1 MTDEGYYDIC
11 CVLSLCYRGVEVLSD
26 LDLERILSF
35 DMGWLSP
42 EDAETAVSALIEKG
56 WLIGNRD
63 ELTLAGEIEQKETP
77 PGWFPRPTRLTE
89 PVKFTVIKQ
98 DSTPSMDENKTEV
111 AKQPAT
117 VSTAKPSSP
126 ELNDPREKLAGRLT
140 KFIARQS
147 KLSIE
152 EINRRATRKKQALVY
167 VSNWFCLALVAR
179 EQGIEM
185 ESIVSSLSS

>member
-1 MTDEGYYDIC
+1 MTDEDYYDIC
-11 CVLSLCYRGVEVLSD
+11 RVLSLCYRGVEVLSD

-42 EDAETAVSALIEKG
+42 EDAEIAVSALIDKG
-56 WLIGNRD
+56 WLVGSRD

-89 PVKFTVIKQ
+89 PVKFTVIKR
-98 DSTPSMDENKTEV
+98 DSIPSMGEDKPEV
-111 AKQPAT
+111 ATQSAT
-117 VSTAKPSSP
+117 VSTAKPSSQ
-126 ELNDPREKLAGRLT
+126 EMNDPREKLAGRLT

-185 ESIVSSLSS
+185 ESIVSSLSG

>member
-1 MTDEGYYDIC
+1 MTDEDYNDIC
-11 CVLSLCYRGVEVLSD
+11 RVLSLCYRGVEILSD

-42 EDAETAVSALIEKG
+42 EDAEIAVSALIDKG
-56 WLIGNRD
+56 WLVGSRD
-63 ELTLAGEIEQKETP
+63 ELTLTCEIEQKETP

-98 DSTPSMDENKTEV
+98 DSTPSVDEDKTEV
-111 AKQPAT
+111 STQPVT

-126 ELNDPREKLAGRLT
+126 EMNDPREKLAGRLT

>member
-1 MTDEGYYDIC
+1 MTDEDYYDIC
-11 CVLSLCYRGVEVLSD
+11 RVLSLCYRGVEVLSD

-42 EDAETAVSALIEKG
+42 EDAEIAVSALMDKG
-56 WLIGNRD
+56 WLVGSRD

-89 PVKFTVIKQ
+89 PVKFTAIKQ
-98 DSTPSMDENKTEV
+98 DSTPSMDEDKPEV
-111 AKQPAT
+111 ATQPAT
-117 VSTAKPSSP
+117 VSTAEPSLP

-185 ESIVSSLSS
+185 ESIVSSLSG

>member
-1 MTDEGYYDIC
+1 MTDEDYNDIC
-11 CVLSLCYRGVEVLSD
+11 RVLSLCYRGVEILSD

-42 EDAETAVSALIEKG
+42 EDAEIAVSALIDKG
-56 WLIGNRD
+56 WLVGSRD

-98 DSTPSMDENKTEV
+98 DSTPSVDEDKIEV
-111 AKQPAT
+111 STQPVT

-126 ELNDPREKLAGRLT
+126 EMNDPREKLAGRLT

>member
-1 MTDEGYYDIC
+1 
-11 CVLSLCYRGVEVLSD
+11 
-26 LDLERILSF
+26 
-35 DMGWLSP
+35 
-42 EDAETAVSALIEKG
+42 
-56 WLIGNRD
+56 
-63 ELTLAGEIEQKETP
+63 
-77 PGWFPRPTRLTE
+77 
-89 PVKFTVIKQ
+89 
-98 DSTPSMDENKTEV
+98 MDENKTEV

>member
-1 MTDEGYYDIC
+1 MTDEDYYDIC
-11 CVLSLCYRGVEVLSD
+11 RVLSLCYRGVEVLSD

-42 EDAETAVSALIEKG
+42 EDAEIAVSALMDKG
-56 WLIGNRD
+56 WLVGSRD

-89 PVKFTVIKQ
+89 PVKFTAIKQ
-98 DSTPSMDENKTEV
+98 DSTPSVDEDKPEV
-111 AKQPAT
+111 ATQPAT
-117 VSTAKPSSP
+117 VSTGEPSLP

-152 EINRRATRKKQALVY
+152 EIDRRATRKKQALVY

-185 ESIVSSLSS
+185 ESIVSSLSG

>member
-1 MTDEGYYDIC
+1 MTDEDYYDIC
-11 CVLSLCYRGVEVLSD
+11 RVLSLCYRGVEVLSD

-42 EDAETAVSALIEKG
+42 EDAEIAVSALMDKG
-56 WLIGNRD
+56 WLVGSRD

-89 PVKFTVIKQ
+89 PVKFTAIKQ
-98 DSTPSMDENKTEV
+98 DSTPSMDEDKPEV
-111 AKQPAT
+111 ATQPAT
-117 VSTAKPSSP
+117 VSTAKPSLP

-185 ESIVSSLSS
+185 ESIVSSLSG

>member
-1 MTDEGYYDIC
+1 MTDEDYYDIC
-11 CVLSLCYRGVEVLSD
+11 RVLSLCYRGVEVLSD

-42 EDAETAVSALIEKG
+42 EDAEIAVSALMDKG
-56 WLIGNRD
+56 WLVGSRD

-89 PVKFTVIKQ
+89 PVKFTAIKQ
-98 DSTPSMDENKTEV
+98 DSTPSVDEDKPEV
-111 AKQPAT
+111 ATQPAT
-117 VSTAKPSSP
+117 VSTAKPSLP

-185 ESIVSSLSS
+185 ESIVSSLSG

>member
-63 ELTLAGEIEQKETP
+63 ELKLAGEIEQKETP

>member
-1 MTDEGYYDIC
+1 MTDEDYYDIC
-11 CVLSLCYRGVEVLSD
+11 RVLSLCYRGVEVLSD

-35 DMGWLSP
+35 DMGWLTP
-42 EDAETAVSALIEKG
+42 EDAETAVSALIDKG
-56 WLIGNRD
+56 WLVGNRD
-63 ELTLAGEIEQKETP
+63 ELTLSGEIEEKETP

-89 PVKFTVIKQ
+89 PVKFTVVKQ
-98 DSTPSMDENKTEV
+98 DSTPNMGEDNIGV
-111 AKQPAT
+111 DKQTIAVPI
-117 VSTAKPSSP
+117 AKPNSH
-126 ELNDPREKLAGRLT
+126 EMNDPREKLAGRLT

-147 KLSIE
+147 KLSVE

-179 EQGIEM
+179 EQGMEM

>member
-1 MTDEGYYDIC
+1 MTDEDYYDIC

-56 WLIGNRD
+56 WLIGSRD

-98 DSTPSMDENKTEV
+98 DSTLSMDENKTEV

>member
-1 MTDEGYYDIC
+1 MTDEDYYDIC
-11 CVLSLCYRGVEVLSD
+11 RVLSLCYRGVEVLSD

-35 DMGWLSP
+35 DMGWLTP
-42 EDAETAVSALIEKG
+42 EDAETAVSALIDKG
-56 WLIGNRD
+56 WLVGNRD
-63 ELTLAGEIEQKETP
+63 ELTLSGEIEEKETP

-89 PVKFTVIKQ
+89 PVKFTVVKQ
-98 DSTPSMDENKTEV
+98 DSTPTMGEDNIG
-111 AKQPAT
+111 ADKQTIAVPI
-117 VSTAKPSSP
+117 AKPNSH
-126 ELNDPREKLAGRLT
+126 EMNDPREKLAGRLT

-147 KLSIE
+147 KLSVE

-179 EQGIEM
+179 EQGMEM

>member
-1 MTDEGYYDIC
+1 MTDEDYYDIC
-11 CVLSLCYRGVEVLSD
+11 RVLSLCYRGVEVLSD

-42 EDAETAVSALIEKG
+42 EDAEIAVSALIDKG
-56 WLIGNRD
+56 WLVGSRD
-63 ELTLAGEIEQKETP
+63 ELTLTGEIEQKETP

-98 DSTPSMDENKTEV
+98 DSTPSVDEDKTEV
-111 AKQPAT
+111 ATQPVT

-126 ELNDPREKLAGRLT
+126 EMNDPREKLAGRLT

>member
-1 MTDEGYYDIC
+1 MTDEDYYDIC
-11 CVLSLCYRGVEVLSD
+11 RVLSLCYRGVEVLSD

-42 EDAETAVSALIEKG
+42 EDAEIAVSALMDKG
-56 WLIGNRD
+56 WLVGSRD

-89 PVKFTVIKQ
+89 PVKFTAIKQ
-98 DSTPSMDENKTEV
+98 DSTPSMDEDKPEV
-111 AKQPAT
+111 ATQPAT
-117 VSTAKPSSP
+117 VSTAKPSLP

>member
-1 MTDEGYYDIC
+1 MTDEDYYDIC

-63 ELTLAGEIEQKETP
+63 ELKLAGEIEQKETP

>member
-1 MTDEGYYDIC
+1 MTDEDYYDIC
-11 CVLSLCYRGVEVLSD
+11 RVLSLCYRGVEVLSD

-42 EDAETAVSALIEKG
+42 EDAEIAVSALMDKG
-56 WLIGNRD
+56 WLVGSRD
-63 ELTLAGEIEQKETP
+63 QLTLAGEIEQKETP

-89 PVKFTVIKQ
+89 PVKFTAIKQ
-98 DSTPSMDENKTEV
+98 DSTPSMDEDKPEV
-111 AKQPAT
+111 ATQPAT
-117 VSTAKPSSP
+117 VSTAKPSLP

-185 ESIVSSLSS
+185 ESIVSSLSG

>member
-1 MTDEGYYDIC
+1 MTDEDYYDIC
-11 CVLSLCYRGVEVLSD
+11 RVLSLCYRGVEVLSD

-42 EDAETAVSALIEKG
+42 EDAEIAVSALINRG
-56 WLIGNRD
+56 WLVGSRD

-89 PVKFTVIKQ
+89 PVKFTAIKQ
-98 DSTPSMDENKTEV
+98 ESTPSMDEDKTEV
-111 AKQPAT
+111 ATQPAT
-117 VSTAKPSSP
+117 VSTAKPSLP

-185 ESIVSSLSS
+185 ESIVSSLSG

>member
-1 MTDEGYYDIC
+1 MTDEDYYDIC
-11 CVLSLCYRGVEVLSD
+11 RVLSLCYRGVEVLSD

-42 EDAETAVSALIEKG
+42 EDAEIAVSALMDKG
-56 WLIGNRD
+56 WLVGSRD

-89 PVKFTVIKQ
+89 PVKFTAIKQ
-98 DSTPSMDENKTEV
+98 ESKPSMDEDKTEV
-111 AKQPAT
+111 ATQPAT
-117 VSTAKPSSP
+117 VSTAKPSLP

-185 ESIVSSLSS
+185 ESIVSSLSG

>member
-1 MTDEGYYDIC
+1 MTDEDYYDIC
-11 CVLSLCYRGVEVLSD
+11 RVLSLCYRGVEVLSD

-42 EDAETAVSALIEKG
+42 EDAEIAVSALIEKG

-89 PVKFTVIKQ
+89 PVKFTAIKQ
-98 DSTPSMDENKTEV
+98 DSTPSMDEDEPEV
-111 AKQPAT
+111 TTQPAT
-117 VSTAKPSSP
+117 VSTPKPSP
-126 ELNDPREKLAGRLT
+126 QEMNDPREKLAGRLT

>member
-1 MTDEGYYDIC
+1 MTDEDYYDIC
-11 CVLSLCYRGVEVLSD
+11 RVLSLCYRGVEVLSD

-42 EDAETAVSALIEKG
+42 EDAEIAVSALIEKG

-98 DSTPSMDENKTEV
+98 DSTPSMNENKTEV
-111 AKQPAT
+111 ATQPAT
-117 VSTAKPSSP
+117 VSTSKPSSP
-126 ELNDPREKLAGRLT
+126 EMNDPREKLAGRLT

>member
-1 MTDEGYYDIC
+1 MTDEDYHDIC
-11 CVLSLCYRGVEVLSD
+11 RVLSLCYRGVEVLSD

-42 EDAETAVSALIEKG
+42 EDAEIAVSALIDKG
-56 WLIGNRD
+56 WLVGSRD

-89 PVKFTVIKQ
+89 PVKFTVIKR
-98 DSTPSMDENKTEV
+98 DSIPSMGEDKPEV
-111 AKQPAT
+111 ATQPAT
-117 VSTAKPSSP
+117 VSTAKPSSQ
-126 ELNDPREKLAGRLT
+126 EMNDPREKLAGRLT

-179 EQGIEM
+179 EQGIAM